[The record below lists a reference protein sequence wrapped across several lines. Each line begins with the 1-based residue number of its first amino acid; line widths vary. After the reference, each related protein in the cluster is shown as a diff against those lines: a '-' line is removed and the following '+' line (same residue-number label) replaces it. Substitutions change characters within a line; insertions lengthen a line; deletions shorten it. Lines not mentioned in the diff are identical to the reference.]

1 MTSENAHNSTFWEQF
16 YDSQLQQRAFLPPSQ
31 FAAFMAQELPPES
44 GIVDI
49 GCGNGRD
56 TIFFNLLKF
65 DAIGIDAAEYGIA
78 MAKINAEQ
86 MGFSHSH
93 FYCDPVCSDRLTA
106 EIGRRRNTELCVYGR
121 FFLHAITQTEQA
133 DLFTLLASILSLGQ
147 KLAFE
152 YRTLEDE
159 QLLKVAAPHYRRYQS
174 MQQLDDQLGAVGFD
188 KIYGV
193 QGQGFAKYQDEDAYV
208 ARGIYVRVDQ

>member
-1 MTSENAHNSTFWEQF
+1 MTSENATFWEQF
-16 YDSQLQQRAFLPPSQ
+16 YNTQLQQRAFLPPSQ
-31 FAAFMAQELPPES
+31 FAAFMAQELPADS
-44 GIVDI
+44 GIVDL

-65 DAIGIDAAEYGIA
+65 DAVGIDAAEQGIA
-78 MAKINAEQ
+78 MAKVNSEQ
-86 MGFSHSH
+86 MGFVHPS
-93 FYCDPVCSDRLTA
+93 FYCDSICSDRLTA
-106 EIGRRRNTELCVYGR
+106 EIARHRNKDLCVYGR

-133 DLFTLLASILSLGQ
+133 NLFALLANVLSPGH

-152 YRTLEDE
+152 YRTFEDE
-159 QLLKVAAPHYRRYQS
+159 QLLKVAAPHFRRYQS
-174 MQQLDDQLGAVGFD
+174 MQQLDDQLGALGFD

-193 QGQGFAKYQDEDAYV
+193 QGQGFAKYQDEDANV